1 MRAAGSMSALDD
13 SDDFILSQ
21 PKLANSAYIAVAD
34 TIVGHSVS
42 P

>member
-1 MRAAGSMSALDD
+1 MSTAVSMSALDD
-13 SDDFILSQ
+13 SDDAILSK

-34 TIVGHSVS
+34 TIVGLSVS